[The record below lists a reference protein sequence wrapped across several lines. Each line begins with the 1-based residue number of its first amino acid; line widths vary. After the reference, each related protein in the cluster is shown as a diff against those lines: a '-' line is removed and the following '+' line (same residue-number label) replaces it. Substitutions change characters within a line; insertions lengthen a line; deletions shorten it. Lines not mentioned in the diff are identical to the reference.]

1 MIAVC
6 KEHPEA
12 APMEEV
18 LSFYQRASVLVNCS
32 LDRHDIREGLSLKTE
47 ALAFAGKRVLRGEE
61 AKAAVPAIKAQLIRR
76 LDRSKYF
83 GKGANKALSLVI
95 CSLADSLLTFHLLS
109 DPNPDGYMHFG
120 LFATLLEAAEDAG
133 DVPYC
138 IWVYS
143 HARALLQAVPHSV
156 PSLYRVRLPKI
167 YAHFAEVDTQN
178 HPDLTCASDRPIS
191 APVINL

>member
-12 APMEEV
+12 APIEEV
-18 LSFYQRASVLVNCS
+18 LGFYQSASVLMSCS
-32 LDRHDIREGLSLKTE
+32 LDRHDIREGLALKAE
-47 ALAFAGKRVLRGEE
+47 GLAYAGKRVLRGEE

-76 LDRSKYF
+76 LDRAKYL
-83 GKGANKALSLVI
+83 GKGANKALSRVI
-95 CSLADSLLTFHLLS
+95 CTLADSLLCFYLLS
-109 DPNPDGYMHFG
+109 DPDPDGYMHFG

-143 HARALLQAVPHSV
+143 HARALLQAVPHRVS
-156 PSLYRVRLPKI
+156 SLYRIRLPKI
-167 YAHFAEVDTQN
+167 YAHFAEVDTRN
-178 HPDLTCASDRPIS
+178 NPNLTYASDRS
-191 APVINL
+191 SH